1 MASNEHEMP
10 VPVGGAPSAY
20 SNQYDQYAYEANPET
35 EKSHED
41 KLKEKARKWQQ
52 LQNKRYGEKRKF
64 GKVNRNTEQSSVL
77 ANFDIHSR
85 LH

>member
-64 GKVNRNTEQSSVL
+64 GKLKFESFHKDRIKLNHIN
-77 ANFDIHSR
+77 N
-85 LH
+85 